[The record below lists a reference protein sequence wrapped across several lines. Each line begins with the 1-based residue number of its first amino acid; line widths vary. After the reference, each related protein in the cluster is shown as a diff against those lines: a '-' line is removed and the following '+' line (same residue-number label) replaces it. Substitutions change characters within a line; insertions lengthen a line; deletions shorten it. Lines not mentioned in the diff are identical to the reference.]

1 MNVILQR
8 DRVLDSGIFG
18 FLYTEEY
25 KYLMLT
31 LQRGFVSAKGNLI
44 SKIPAGVYTCK
55 RGMHILASMDKPF
68 ETFEIM
74 GVKGHYGILFH
85 SANYD
90 YELDGC
96 VALGIGF
103 GTRSNGGLMIT
114 NSKKA
119 FAEFMAMQKN
129 VDEFKLIVEGKNLG
143 GTGKG
148 KEFVK
153 NLELARSDKEKA
165 KLTNSSIISLD

>member
-8 DRVLDSGIFG
+8 DRVRPDGIYG

-31 LQRGFVSAKGNLI
+31 LERGYVSTKGNII

-68 ETFEIM
+68 ETFEIK

-96 VALGIGF
+96 VALGIGY
-103 GTRSNGGLMIT
+103 GTRADGGLMIT
-114 NSKKA
+114 NSRKA
-119 FAEFMAMQKN
+119 FAEFMAMQKG

-148 KEFVK
+148 KEFIK
-153 NLELARSDKEKA
+153 NLEQARSIKEEN
-165 KLTNSSIISLD
+165 KLNNSGIISLG